1 MNDCD
6 LFFTETL
13 FPWLKDF
20 GFDSHFRTSRNNVG
34 TWYSDTPNWHATRQ
48 ETCAVIRHS
57 IWHTDTLIHWCF
69 DSVGVRYLQK
79 LLNLDYGRIALG
91 LAWLRTS
98 SSPFDTDT
106 AKHFW
111 SPTHHTLLI
120 LLILWYHR
128 QLLRYSRYLPRRN
141 IATYWYSDTSGSYFD
156 TVDTCRGDISQL
168 WLMFSHR

>member
-48 ETCAVIRHS
+48 DTCAVIRHS

-111 SPTHHTLLI
+111 SSKVRFDSAYTVPSSGYLTLMIHLDTP
-120 LLILWYHR
+120 WYTYSSI
-128 QLLRYSRYLPRRN
+128 QLDARTSLVVCSVRHADSCLSLPASM
-141 IATYWYSDTSGSYFD
+141 IG
-156 TVDTCRGDISQL
+156 
-168 WLMFSHR
+168 